1 MLSARLA
8 RSWTEG
14 LPCGGSGAGGAG
26 GPAFATA
33 TGGGGAG
40 GDSGDGDPVPLGT
53 GGAGTLPIPS
63 ATFAT
68 PVAADAAD
76 VATPPPS
83 IAPAVSVA
91 ARAPPATA
99 PTPPVA
105 ATAATGAAPN
115 GTPFPISAAIPT
127 RSPPP
132 IPRVPA
138 AIDPAILG
146 IIHDANANRSI
157 DIRVGKI
164 WVIGSSAV

>member
-14 LPCGGSGAGGAG
+14 LPCGGCGAKGAS
-26 GPAFATA
+26 GPALADPP
-33 TGGGGAG
+33 GGGGAG
-40 GDSGDGDPVPLGT
+40 GDSGDGDPSPPGT
-53 GGAGTLPIPS
+53 GGAGKLPTPS
-63 ATFAT
+63 
-68 PVAADAAD
+68 AAD
-76 VATPPPS
+76 VAAPRAS

-91 ARAPPATA
+91 ARVPPATA
-99 PTPPVA
+99 PAPPEA
-105 ATAATGAAPN
+105 ATAATVAAPKA
-115 GTPFPISAAIPT
+115 TPFPISAAIPT

-146 IIHDANANRSI
+146 IIHDAKAKRSI